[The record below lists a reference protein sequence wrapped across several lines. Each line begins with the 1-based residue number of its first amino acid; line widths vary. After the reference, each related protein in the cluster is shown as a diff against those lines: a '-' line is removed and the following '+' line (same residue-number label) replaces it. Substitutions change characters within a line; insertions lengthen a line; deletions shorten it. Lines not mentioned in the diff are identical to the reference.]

1 MNQVH
6 VHIIG
11 SVQGVGYRQF
21 VRSGARKSG
30 VTGWVRNLP
39 DGSVEALLQGERD
52 KLDTLLP
59 VLKQGPFLSDV
70 KDMQIDWEDMEE
82 KLSDFVILPSV

>member
-21 VRSGARKSG
+21 VRSGARKAG

-39 DGSVEALLQGERD
+39 DGSVEALLQGE
-52 KLDTLLP
+52 KAELELLLP
-59 VLKQGPFLSDV
+59 KLRQGPFLADV
-70 KDMQIDWEDMEE
+70 KDTQIDWEDMEE